1 MKELEQ
7 VNAKYAAQ
15 IDAMYE
21 QFKRGKN
28 FYAKEWIERLT
39 KPDSENKLRICIWGA
54 GQFGHDLYNR
64 FLRLCGVNVSVFCD
78 NDSQKWGIKLFGAI
92 PIISPREIKPYY
104 RVVIAVSG
112 HEEEIYREC
121 LDLGVPE
128 ENLFFASTSMIT
140 WATNYRCSTDN
151 IFCEQMIC
159 GAKEVMT
166 FFGDDYRS
174 KDIVVKIMQRRLL
187 DVSTPIS
194 QDGVQYFIPEL
205 SLRTDEAFVDA
216 GAFNGDTL
224 AEFVRCFPSDL
235 SSEKVHY
242 YAFECE
248 KANCEEFRRHLKNMH
263 CDFPV
268 DLYPV
273 ALWDRKENLRF
284 LGAGHNGLVD
294 DSGEE
299 IVSAA
304 PLDKILDGKKISWI
318 KMDIEGAEMR
328 ALAGCA
334 SIIKNQKPRL
344 AICVYHNATDL
355 YEIPKYIKSLRNDYQ
370 MLLRHHTTR
379 DSETVLY
386 AH

>member
-21 QFKRGKN
+21 QFKRGET
-28 FYAKEWIERLT
+28 FYAKEWVERLT
-39 KPDSENKLRICIWGA
+39 KSDSENMPRICIWGV
-54 GQFGHDLYNR
+54 GQFGHDAYNR
-64 FLRLCGVNVSVFCD
+64 FLKPCGVNVSAFCD
-78 NDSQKWGIKLFGAI
+78 SNPQKWGKTLCGEI
-92 PIISPREIKPYY
+92 PVIPPQELKAQDHVI
-104 RVVIAVSG
+104 IAVSG

-121 LDLGVPE
+121 LDLGIPK
-128 ENLFFASTSMIT
+128 ENLFFAPISMIT
-140 WATNYRCSTDN
+140 WAANYRCSTDST
-151 IFCEQMIC
+151 FCEQMIC
-159 GAKEVMT
+159 GAKELIA
-166 FFGDDYRS
+166 FFGDDGRS

-187 DVSTPIS
+187 DASAPIS

-205 SLRTDEAFVDA
+205 SLRADEAFVDA
-216 GAFNGDTL
+216 GAFSGDTL
-224 AEFVRCFPSDL
+224 AEFIRCFPSDI

-242 YAFECE
+242 YAFECG
-248 KANCEEFRRHLKNMH
+248 KTSCEEFQRNLKNMH

-268 DLYPV
+268 ELYPV
-273 ALWDRKENLRF
+273 ALWDKEESLCF
-284 LGAGHNGLVD
+284 LGTGTSGVVD

-304 PLDKILDGKKISWI
+304 PLDKFFNGKKISWI

-344 AICVYHNATDL
+344 AICVYHNAADL
-355 YEIPKYIKSLRNDYQ
+355 YEIPQYIKSLRNDYQ
-370 MLLRHHTTR
+370 MLLRHHSEL
-379 DSETVLY
+379 DYETVLY
-386 AH
+386 AY